1 MMKRLAAAGLTI
13 AAAFAASAPAL
24 AADLPQPAESYTYTD
39 PVPAERFDWS
49 GFYFGGQLG
58 WNWSDFQTNNGV
70 TGRFTNRD
78 NGVTGGVHAGYNYMV
93 TPEFLL
99 GAEADFSLSDIEKS
113 RTVAGVNYKTSSDWN
128 GTLRARAGWAFDRFL
143 VFGTGGLAIADID
156 VAANGVSKN
165 AVRVGWTAGAGI
177 EAAVTQNVTARV
189 EYQYQGYGSDSFA
202 LGGQTY
208 KTDLDN
214 NQVRFGVS
222 YKF

>member
-1 MMKRLAAAGLTI
+1 MKRLAAAGLTI
-13 AAAFAASAPAL
+13 AAAVAASAPAL
-24 AADLPQPAESYTYTD
+24 AADLPQPAEPYTYNE

-49 GFYFGGQLG
+49 GFYFGGHLG
-58 WNWSDFQTNNGV
+58 WNWSDFQTNNAV
-70 TGRFTNRD
+70 TGRFNTRD
-78 NGVTGGVHAGYNYMV
+78 NGVTGGVHAGYNYML

-143 VFGTGGLAIADID
+143 VFGTGGMAIADID
-156 VAANGVSKN
+156 AAANGVSKDS
-165 AVRVGWTAGAGI
+165 VRVGWTAGAGI
-177 EAAVTQNVTARV
+177 EGAVTQNITARV
-189 EYQYQGYGSDSFA
+189 EYQYQNYGSDKFA
-202 LGGQTY
+202 IGGQTY

-214 NQVRFGVS
+214 NQVRFGMS